1 MFPTNMMIN
10 HLTAPHRK
18 EEQKT
23 FITAEAKTQKGSIQN
38 ADGGRMLRFFEGHAL
53 PDSCHGMKQQ
63 SSQLSV
69 TNSLALRI
77 TAAP

>member
-23 FITAEAKTQKGSIQN
+23 FITAEAKT
-38 ADGGRMLRFFEGHAL
+38 
-53 PDSCHGMKQQ
+53 
-63 SSQLSV
+63 
-69 TNSLALRI
+69 
-77 TAAP
+77 